1 MMHFDIPIKTPEE
14 IEIMDEANK
23 IIIKIL
29 NELKNIIKPGVT
41 TIELDRYVEDRIR
54 EMGAEPAFKGYR
66 GYPYTICASV
76 NEAIVH
82 GLPNNKPLKEGDIV
96 SIDVGAKYKGYY
108 SDAAYTYPVGK
119 VSKRARRLMRV
130 TFEALFKGISKARP
144 GNRLSDISHAI
155 QRHVEKNGYSVVR
168 YFVGHGIGKKL
179 HEDPQIPNYGPP
191 GRGPVLE
198 PGMVFAIE
206 PMVNEGTHEVEI
218 LEDGWTAVTKDRKL
232 SAHYEYSVAITEKG
246 PRILGV

>member
-1 MMHFDIPIKTPEE
+1 MQFNIPIKTPEE
-14 IEIMDEANK
+14 IEIMDEANR

-29 NELKNIIKPGVT
+29 NELKSIIKPGVT
-41 TIELDRYVEDRIR
+41 TMELDKYVESRIR

-82 GLPNNKPLKEGDIV
+82 GLPNNKPLKKGDIV

-168 YFVGHGIGKKL
+168 YFVGHGIGKEL

-191 GRGPVLE
+191 GRGPILE

-246 PRILGV
+246 PRILGI